1 MSIREA
7 LVAWRKALSSAP
19 NNKAHLKTLSQLY
32 AKAVSDE
39 TKEATRK
46 SPSPLKP
53 SPPQSMID
61 ANHSKAQAAV
71 DRIVANRAEQTK
83 KASEFRKKKA
93 EERKALK
100 RSSSSSMGPS
110 PKRKRS
116 SPDGSV
122 GGMDEDED
130 EFRPSGVTSSP
141 PLPLAP
147 LQSRSRRSRNVS
159 SNVSAE
165 MQSEFS
171 IGDFIEVEVEGT
183 SQNGVVMG
191 IKNKDGVVK
200 LDIDLEDG
208 KQLFDFDVS

>member
-1 MSIREA
+1 MSNMDLRKKNTKINFSKFWNSSARPRTPYAPSFLPVALLLPTIHSPQPQSKRLRATHKSDHSLSAAFASALPMSIREA

-83 KASEFRKKKA
+83 KASEV
-93 EERKALK
+93 
-100 RSSSSSMGPS
+100 SCS
-110 PKRKRS
+110 
-116 SPDGSV
+116 
-122 GGMDEDED
+122 
-130 EFRPSGVTSSP
+130 
-141 PLPLAP
+141 
-147 LQSRSRRSRNVS
+147 SRR
-159 SNVSAE
+159 
-165 MQSEFS
+165 
-171 IGDFIEVEVEGT
+171 
-183 SQNGVVMG
+183 
-191 IKNKDGVVK
+191 
-200 LDIDLEDG
+200 
-208 KQLFDFDVS
+208 